1 MMHLLWKRY
10 TRSGSA
16 PPWFYWLIGSG
27 FVALAIWALAQS
39 DWIVAAIAAV
49 MVPVT
54 IAGSVLMRRLREAS
68 AASQRSIDARKDGTS

>member
-1 MMHLLWKRY
+1 MHLIWKRY

-16 PPWFYWLIGSG
+16 PTWFYALIGSG
-27 FVALAIWALAQS
+27 FVALAIWGLAQR

-54 IAGSVLMRRLREAS
+54 IGGSVLMRRLREAS
-68 AASQRSIDARKDGTS
+68 VASQRSIDARKDGTP